1 MSELGNGQ
9 GGTGLESQHRVL
21 GRSGRGKHTDY
32 CRGVLLSSFRDSA
45 AHQNPRDWLLSPG
58 HLSTAFW
65 WPWLL
70 PNLFLAS
77 KQGLYCDIRQLVQFI
92 KEAHGNVFRRV
103 ALSALLD
110 SAEKLA
116 PGKKVEEN
124 GQESKPAGGK
134 RWEALWMLVFANCQ
148 EDVTLQH
155 AVRVSPGLLQS
166 RHRDGKA
173 ILYNWYRS
181 HSQTEA
187 LK

>member
-1 MSELGNGQ
+1 MGDSGWVSLAVGSE
-9 GGTGLESQHRVL
+9 GTGLGSQHKVL
-21 GRSGRGKHTDY
+21 VRSGRGKHTHY
-32 CRGVLLSSFRDSA
+32 CRSVLWLHCSSKPMRLTSLPRTS
-45 AHQNPRDWLLSPG
+45 HQ
-58 HLSTAFW
+58 TAFW

-70 PNLFLAS
+70 LLTS

-134 RWEALWMLVFANCQ
+134 RWEALWILVFVNRQ

-155 AVRVSPGLLQS
+155 AVHVSFGVVQS
-166 RHRDGKA
+166 WHRDGKA
-173 ILYNWYRS
+173 IRYNWYRS
-181 HSQTEA
+181 HSLTEA